1 MCKAIFFEFQQRWR
15 VEKNP
20 RNDGTFCY
28 VLRLIAEGSLMNLKK
43 LLTEDTIILELK
55 GVNKEEIIQEMID
68 LLVLRGRIKDR
79 DAALRAVM
87 EREQKMSTG
96 MQHGIAIPHGKTDSV
111 DKLVTAMALKREGV
125 DFGSMDGKPSTIF
138 IMTISSISRTGPH
151 IQFLSEIS
159 QVLNDP
165 DKRERILLAQSTSE
179 VMEILTS

>member
-1 MCKAIFFEFQQRWR
+1 
-15 VEKNP
+15 
-20 RNDGTFCY
+20 
-28 VLRLIAEGSLMNLKK
+28 MNLKK
-43 LLTEDTIILELK
+43 LLSEDSIIISLK
-55 GVNKEEIIQEMID
+55 GTTKEEIISEMVD
-68 LLVLRGRIKDR
+68 LLVVRGKIKDR
-79 DAALRAVM
+79 DAALRAVL

-111 DKLVTAMALKREGV
+111 EKLVTAMALKKEGV

-165 DKRERILLAQSTSE
+165 DKRDRILQANTPAE
-179 VMEILTS
+179 VLEILTS

>member
-1 MCKAIFFEFQQRWR
+1 
-15 VEKNP
+15 
-20 RNDGTFCY
+20 
-28 VLRLIAEGSLMNLKK
+28 MNLKK
-43 LLTEDTIILELK
+43 LLSEDTIIFNLK
-55 GVNKEEIIQEMID
+55 GTAKEEIIMEMVD
-68 LLVLRGRIKDR
+68 HLVVRGRIKDR
-79 DAALRAVM
+79 DAALKAVL

-111 DKLVTAMALKREGV
+111 DKLVTAMGLKREGV

-165 DKRERILLAQSTSE
+165 EKRERILQAQSPSE
-179 VMEILTS
+179 VLDVLTN

>member
-1 MCKAIFFEFQQRWR
+1 
-15 VEKNP
+15 
-20 RNDGTFCY
+20 
-28 VLRLIAEGSLMNLKK
+28 MNLKK
-43 LLTEDTIILELK
+43 LLSEDTIILELK

-68 LLVLRGRIKDR
+68 LLVARGRIKDR

-111 DKLVTAMALKREGV
+111 DKLVTAMALKKEGV

-138 IMTISSISRTGPH
+138 IMTISSVSRTGPH

>member
-1 MCKAIFFEFQQRWR
+1 MTPGF
-15 VEKNP
+15 
-20 RNDGTFCY
+20 GSFC
-28 VLRLIAEGSLMNLKK
+28 LHSQGLLMNLKK
-43 LLTEDTIILELK
+43 LLSEDTIILELK
-55 GVNKEEIIQEMID
+55 GVKKDEIIQEMID
-68 LLVLRGRIKDR
+68 LLLVRGRIKDR
-79 DAALRAVM
+79 EAALKAVM

-138 IMTISSISRTGPH
+138 IMTISSVSRTGPH

-165 DKRERILLAQSTSE
+165 EKRERILVAKSTSE
-179 VMEILTS
+179 IMDILTS